1 MKIPGHLKMCE
12 IYATFVCI
20 FYTNAYLYFSVKPYN
35 FSYLAIQYIARQPA
49 IGVILSW
56 APVIFAPL
64 PAVAP
69 ARQYDAGVVL

>member
-12 IYATFVCI
+12 IYTTFICI
-20 FYTNAYLYFSVKPYN
+20 FNTNSNLYFSVKAHN
-35 FSYLAIQYIARQPA
+35 SSYWTIQYIARQPA

>member
-20 FYTNAYLYFSVKPYN
+20 FYTNAYLY